1 MTYQPFELRVIP
13 IFFYYIGLVIFSLII
28 TLKMYLKWKERKVRP
43 PLLLTIVFSIL
54 TIALIALTIGLA
66 EAIITGYYKEIYR
79 FTLPFAY
86 SCIAVADVFLFIF
99 ASNIMNK
106 GKKLI
111 IPLSALAVVIIIL
124 LFLPWNWWGYP
135 SEDYVGKLNIRLYST
150 LTLILFSYLIF
161 IYIAIICQKVKK
173 NTEDKI
179 MKMGLT
185 LLFYSMI
192 CMILFFL
199 MLIFDTLL
207 VVIIDHPGYSEFVY
221 VAWVFAILF
230 YLLSYMSLIMPKWL
244 VARISK

>member
-1 MTYQPFELRVIP
+1 MSYSPFELRVLP
-13 IFFYYIGLVIFSLII
+13 IFFYYIGLIAFSVII
-28 TLKMYLKWKERKVRP
+28 TLKMYFKWKERKVKP
-43 PLLLTIVFSIL
+43 PLLLTIVFAIF
-54 TIALIALTIGLA
+54 TIALIALTIGLT

-79 FTLPFAY
+79 FSMPFGY
-86 SCIAVADVFLFIF
+86 SCIAIADVVLFVF

-111 IPLSALAVVIIIL
+111 IPLSAIAVVIIVL

-135 SEDYVGKLNIRLYST
+135 SEDYAGKLNIRLYST
-150 LTLILFSYLIF
+150 LSLILFSYLIY

-173 NTEDKI
+173 STEDKI

-192 CMILFFL
+192 SMVLFFL
-199 MLIFDTLL
+199 MFIFDTLL
-207 VVIIDHPGYSEFVY
+207 IVIIDHPGYSEFVY
-221 VAWVFAILF
+221 IAWICAILF